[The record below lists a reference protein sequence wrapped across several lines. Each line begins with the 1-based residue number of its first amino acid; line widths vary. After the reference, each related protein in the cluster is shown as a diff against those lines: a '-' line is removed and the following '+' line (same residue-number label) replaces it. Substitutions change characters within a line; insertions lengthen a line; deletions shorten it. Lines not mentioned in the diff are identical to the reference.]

1 MYSDRVLFRHH
12 SYKAEN
18 EDIMNRC
25 SWSSDPILLWEHHI
39 SQVLKVGALRPK
51 KGKSIKQLK
60 VLPMD
65 LELEEKEEEYCEEE
79 MDMSV

>member
-39 SQVLKVGALRPK
+39 GQVLKVGALRPK
-51 KGKSIKQLK
+51 KGKSSMQ
-60 VLPMD
+60 VLPVD
-65 LELEEKEEEYCEEE
+65 LELEEEYFEEE